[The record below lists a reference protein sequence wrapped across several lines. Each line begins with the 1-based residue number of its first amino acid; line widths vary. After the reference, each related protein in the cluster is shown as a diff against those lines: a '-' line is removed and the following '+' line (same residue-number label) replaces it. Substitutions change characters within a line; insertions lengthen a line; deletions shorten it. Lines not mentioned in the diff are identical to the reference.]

1 MLDIYVLCI
10 ANHKRFCNVDTTDV
24 QSVNVLKGEEYV
36 LVQCRFAEGSMSK
49 GCHVEIQVINAYTS
63 ARIQIERY
71 NIPRIAHGEDG
82 SFCLDLEHQAAVG
95 FINVYDWEE
104 NGTIGSLPIPP
115 TFEKESG
122 THCT

>member
-1 MLDIYVLCI
+1 M
-10 ANHKRFCNVDTTDV
+10 HVDTTDV

-49 GCHVEIQVINAYTS
+49 GCHVEMQVINAYTS
-63 ARIQIERY
+63 ARIRIERY
-71 NIPRIAHGEDG
+71 NIPRSAHGEDG

-104 NGTIGSLPIPP
+104 NGTIGSLPVPP